1 MFASSSHLS
10 PHSSQLS
17 PLIFIAS
24 LGEYLRGVLCIFYI
38 DIDRICKPLKEM
50 LSKAIFWNIGI
61 LRQGKVNVW
70 KRIFAIYQEEEFRDA
85 HWWNISHLLQL
96 QSLFTWTISHEKEQK
111 VSKIS
116 PKCLSILIMMVPY
129 MQWHVMA
136 TRHLLWLL
144 QVSNMPTFYST
155 LRITLSQMNTMRGLR

>member
-10 PHSSQLS
+10 HHSSQLS

-24 LGEYLRGVLCIFYI
+24 LGEYLRSVLCIFY
-38 DIDRICKPLKEM
+38 IDRICKPLKEM

-96 QSLFTWTISHEKEQK
+96 QSLFTWTNSHENEQK

-116 PKCLSILIMMVPY
+116 PKYLTILISDGLTGSSLNDKSRRPNIY
-129 MQWHVMA
+129 CGY
-136 TRHLLWLL
+136 
-144 QVSNMPTFYST
+144 VSNMPTLYST
-155 LRITLSQMNTMRGLR
+155 LGITLRQMNTIRGLR